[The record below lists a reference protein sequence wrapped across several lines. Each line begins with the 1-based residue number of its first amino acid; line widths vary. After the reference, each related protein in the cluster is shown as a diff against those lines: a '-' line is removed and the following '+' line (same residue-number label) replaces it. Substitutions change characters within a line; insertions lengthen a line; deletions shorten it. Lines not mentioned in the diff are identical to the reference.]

1 MNMPSPFAMLKN
13 TLKYLS
19 DDGVMVLHDC
29 NPQTKE
35 AAVSFKEWD
44 ERNQSGTWNGDV
56 WRTILHLRSLRDDI
70 NVFTLDCDHGLGIIT
85 KGKPENKLNFSLQE
99 IVQFDY
105 EDFNANRKE
114 WINLKPADYFYN
126 YFNLQSS

>member
-1 MNMPSPFAMLKN
+1 M
-13 TLKYLS
+13 
-19 DDGVMVLHDC
+19 
-29 NPQTKE
+29 
-35 AAVSFKEWD
+35 
-44 ERNQSGTWNGDV
+44 
-56 WRTILHLRSLRDDI
+56 HLRSLRDDI